1 VISRLQT
8 CLLTFVKRTFIS
20 ADGDERADRAG
31 IMDIEIFDNVPIIDY
46 SIPAISGVYPE
57 KKNIYISTPALT
69 KIFPFSPPRERTST
83 ESEVPLFNASR

>member
-57 KKNIYISTPALT
+57 KKKYIYIYSRANKNISL
-69 KIFPFSPPRERTST
+69 
-83 ESEVPLFNASR
+83 LAAS